1 MQKYPVFI
9 QDEEMACGAY
19 CILMLLKYYGY
30 DEEVKEVKKKARLNQ
45 NGISIKGIIECLKE
59 YQV

>member
-45 NGISIKGIIECLKE
+45 NGISIKGII
-59 YQV
+59 